1 MVLSHSRCVS
11 ARHRCPRLA
20 REICHSFRRAPPQ
33 EYKKIILAGCATR
46 DGGRVSVRK
55 VSAVASAIS
64 SPRTAGASVNST
76 TSTRGPDGD
85 TIYL

>member
-20 REICHSFRRAPPQ
+20 REGFAIPPQ

>member
-20 REICHSFRRAPPQ
+20 REICHVRRAPPQ

-64 SPRTAGASVNST
+64 SPRTGGASVNST